1 LFIVLVAA
9 FWPFADYT
17 KVRFQKSSNK
27 QIIPNLFKLQGYAC
41 MEFLQR
47 LSIAKKVYLIPFIG
61 TISFIVYL
69 VLATVTALNN
79 VKTLESTRDIQFPVL
94 QAAESSLVALERVKD
109 SLASAVTTGDEEALK
124 ISDGFAQQLKK
135 QLDQVSQLDAE
146 LRQEI
151 SPILSSFDNYYTVAF
166 KVSEEMVS
174 NTADM
179 ATIGERSQKMN
190 ADYDSTVKKLSQFRD
205 VQLKHFTASIDD
217 ANQQASTLITVG
229 IVMGIFT
236 TFVLFISAVLVVSG
250 IKSSL
255 LSIINSLKDLAKE
268 DGDLT
273 VRIQTKSKDELG
285 DLAFWFNSFMEKL
298 QGVVKEI
305 VNTALPL
312 SSLAKDLHQLTDD
325 TNKTIAVQRQAAD
338 KAKFAVDDMS
348 SSVIAEASSANE
360 ASSAANDSNNAADRG
375 QQTVGVTVNNIRQL
389 AANVQEASDVILKLE
404 TDANQV
410 GAVLDVIKGI
420 AEQTNLLAL
429 NAAIEAARAGEQ
441 GRGFA
446 VVADEVRTLASRTQK
461 STEEIQKTIEQLQSA
476 ARSAV
481 QKMQQ
486 STVQAE
492 QSVNSANQAG
502 ESLQVITTSIRR
514 IREMNQHIA
523 SATEEQQSMANTI
536 VNHVVDIVKHTEHSS
551 RSAGNI
557 AKASRELANLAQNLE
572 NIARLFRV

>member
-1 LFIVLVAA
+1 
-9 FWPFADYT
+9 
-17 KVRFQKSSNK
+17 
-27 QIIPNLFKLQGYAC
+27 

-47 LSIAKKVYLIPFIG
+47 LSIAKKIYLIPFIG
-61 TISFIVYL
+61 TVTFLIYL
-69 VLATVTALNN
+69 VMATTTALGNS
-79 VKTLESTRDIQFPVL
+79 KTLKNTRDIQFPVL
-94 QAAESSLVALERVKD
+94 QTSESALVSLERVKEA
-109 SLASAVTTGDEEALK
+109 LAGAVTTGDEEALK
-124 ISDGFAQQLKK
+124 NANVLAEQLKK
-135 QLDQVSQLDAE
+135 QLGQIGQLDSALNRETSSIIKTFDDYYAVAFQVS
-146 LRQEI
+146 
-151 SPILSSFDNYYTVAF
+151 
-166 KVSEEMVS
+166 KEMVS

-179 ATIGERSQKMN
+179 ATIGARSQKMN
-190 ADYDSTVKKLSQFRD
+190 GDYENTVKKLTSFRD
-205 VQLKHFTASIDD
+205 VELRNFKDSIEEANSAAS
-217 ANQQASTLITVG
+217 SLITVG
-229 IVMGIFT
+229 AIMG
-236 TFVLFISAVLVVSG
+236 LFITCALFGSAVVVVNG

-255 LSIINSLKDLAKE
+255 LNIIRSLKDLAKE

-273 VRIQTKSKDELG
+273 VRIETKSKDELG

-312 SSLAKDLHQLTDD
+312 SSLARDLNQLTED
-325 TNKTIAVQRQAAD
+325 TNRTISIQRQAAEQ
-338 KAKFAVDDMS
+338 AKYAVDDMS
-348 SSVIAEASSANE
+348 TSVIAEASSANE
-360 ASSAANDSNNAADRG
+360 ASSAANDSNIAADRG
-375 QQTVGVTVNNIRQL
+375 QQTVGITVNNIRQL
-389 AANVQEASDVILKLE
+389 ATNVQEASQVILKLE

-486 STVQAE
+486 STVQAD
-492 QSVNSANQAG
+492 QSVQSANQAG
-502 ESLQVITTSIRR
+502 DSLQAITTSIRR

-523 SATEEQQSMANTI
+523 VATEEQQGMASTI
-536 VNHVVDIVKHTEHSS
+536 VNHVQEIVRHTEHSS
-551 RSAGNI
+551 QSSGHI

>member
-1 LFIVLVAA
+1 
-9 FWPFADYT
+9 
-17 KVRFQKSSNK
+17 
-27 QIIPNLFKLQGYAC
+27 

-47 LSIAKKVYLIPFIG
+47 LSIAKKIYLIPFIG
-61 TISFIVYL
+61 TVTFLIYL
-69 VLATVTALNN
+69 VMATTTALGNS
-79 VKTLESTRDIQFPVL
+79 KTLKNTRDIQFPVL
-94 QAAESSLVALERVKD
+94 QTSESALVSLERVKEA
-109 SLASAVTTGDEEALK
+109 LAGAVTTGDEEALK
-124 ISDGFAQQLKK
+124 NANVLAEQLKK
-135 QLDQVSQLDAE
+135 QLGQIGQLDSELNRETSSIIKTFDDYYGVAFQVS
-146 LRQEI
+146 
-151 SPILSSFDNYYTVAF
+151 
-166 KVSEEMVS
+166 KEMVS

-179 ATIGERSQKMN
+179 ATIGARSQKMN
-190 ADYDSTVKKLSQFRD
+190 GDYENTVKKLTSFRD
-205 VQLKHFTASIDD
+205 VELKNFKDAIEEANSAAS
-217 ANQQASTLITVG
+217 SLITVG
-229 IVMGIFT
+229 AIMG
-236 TFVLFISAVLVVSG
+236 LFITCALFGSAVVVVNG

-255 LSIINSLKDLAKE
+255 LNIIRSLKDLAKE

-273 VRIQTKSKDELG
+273 VRIETKSKDELG

-312 SSLAKDLHQLTDD
+312 SSLARDLNQLTED
-325 TNKTIAVQRQAAD
+325 TNRTISIQRQAAEQ
-338 KAKFAVDDMS
+338 AKYAVDDMS
-348 SSVIAEASSANE
+348 TSVIAEASSANE
-360 ASSAANDSNNAADRG
+360 ASSAANDSNIAADRG
-375 QQTVGVTVNNIRQL
+375 QQTVGITVNNIRQL
-389 AANVQEASDVILKLE
+389 ATNVQEASQVILKLE

-486 STVQAE
+486 STVQAD
-492 QSVNSANQAG
+492 QSVLSANQAG
-502 ESLQVITTSIRR
+502 DSLQAITTSIRR

-523 SATEEQQSMANTI
+523 VATEEQQGMASTI
-536 VNHVVDIVKHTEHSS
+536 VNHVQEIVRHTEHSS
-551 RSAGNI
+551 QSSGHI

>member
-1 LFIVLVAA
+1 
-9 FWPFADYT
+9 
-17 KVRFQKSSNK
+17 
-27 QIIPNLFKLQGYAC
+27 

-47 LSIAKKVYLIPFIG
+47 LSIAKKIYLIPFIG
-61 TISFIVYL
+61 TISFVIYL

-94 QAAESSLVALERVKD
+94 QAAENGLVALERVKE

-124 ISDGFAQQLKK
+124 TSNSFADQLKK
-135 QLDQVSQLDAE
+135 QLNQVGMLDSNLNKE
-146 LRQEI
+146 L
-151 SPILSSFDNYYTVAF
+151 SPILSSFEGYYAVAYQ
-166 KVSEEMVS
+166 VSQEMVS

-190 ADYDSTVKKLSQFRD
+190 ADYDNTVKKLTEFRD
-205 VQLKHFTASIDD
+205 IQLKHFKASIDD
-217 ANQQASTLITVG
+217 ANNQASTLITVG
-229 IVMGIFT
+229 IMMGVIT
-236 TFVLFISAVLVVSG
+236 TLVLFGTAVPVVSG
-250 IKSSL
+250 INNSL
-255 LSIINSLKDLAKE
+255 GNIIRSLKDLAKE

-273 VRIQTKSKDELG
+273 VRIETKSKDELG

-325 TNKTIAVQRQAAD
+325 TNKTIAVQRQAAEQ
-338 KAKFAVDDMS
+338 AKYAVDDMS

-389 AANVQEASDVILKLE
+389 AANVQEASEVILKLE

-486 STVQAE
+486 STVQAD
-492 QSVNSANQAG
+492 QSVTSANQAG

-523 SATEEQQSMANTI
+523 AATEEQQSMAGTI
-536 VNHVVDIVKHTEHSS
+536 VGHVVEIVKHTEHSS
-551 RSAGNI
+551 QSAGHI

-572 NIARLFRV
+572 SIARLFRV

>member
-1 LFIVLVAA
+1 
-9 FWPFADYT
+9 
-17 KVRFQKSSNK
+17 
-27 QIIPNLFKLQGYAC
+27 

-135 QLDQVSQLDAE
+135 QLNQVSQLDAE

-151 SPILSSFDNYYTVAF
+151 SPILSSFDNYYSVAF

-190 ADYDSTVKKLSQFRD
+190 ADYDNTVNKLSQFRD

-236 TFVLFISAVLVVSG
+236 TFVLFISAVLVVGG

>member
-1 LFIVLVAA
+1 
-9 FWPFADYT
+9 
-17 KVRFQKSSNK
+17 
-27 QIIPNLFKLQGYAC
+27 

-94 QAAESSLVALERVKD
+94 QAAESGLVALERVKE

-124 ISDGFAQQLKK
+124 ISDGFSQQLKK
-135 QLDQVSQLDAE
+135 QLNQVSQLDAA
-146 LRQEI
+146 LREEI
-151 SPILSSFDNYYTVAF
+151 SPILSSFDDYYLVAF

-190 ADYDSTVKKLSQFRD
+190 ADYDNTVKKLSQFRD

-229 IVMGIFT
+229 IVMGVFT
-236 TFVLFISAVLVVSG
+236 TFVLFITAVLVVGG

-523 SATEEQQSMANTI
+523 SATEEQQVMANTI

-551 RSAGNI
+551 QSAGNI

>member
-1 LFIVLVAA
+1 
-9 FWPFADYT
+9 
-17 KVRFQKSSNK
+17 
-27 QIIPNLFKLQGYAC
+27 

-47 LSIAKKVYLIPFIG
+47 LSIAKKIYLIPLIG
-61 TISFIVYL
+61 TLMFVVFLGLS
-69 VLATVTALNN
+69 TKTALSN
-79 VKTLESTRDIQFPVL
+79 VKTLENTRDIQFPVL
-94 QAAESSLVALERVKD
+94 QASESALVSLERLKE
-109 SLASAVTTGDEEALK
+109 SLASAVTTGDEEALNGANK
-124 ISDGFAQQLKK
+124 LAEQMKK
-135 QLDQVSQLDAE
+135 QLTTVGQLESEVSREVSQ
-146 LRQEI
+146 
-151 SPILSSFDNYYTVAF
+151 ILQSFDAYYSVAF
-166 KVSEEMVS
+166 KVSQEMVS

-179 ATIGERSQKMN
+179 ASIGERSQKMN
-190 ADYDSTVKKLSQFRD
+190 ADYENTVKKLTSFRD
-205 VQLKHFTASIDD
+205 VQLNEFKNSIDD
-217 ANQQASTLITVG
+217 ANGQASQMITVG
-229 IVMGIFT
+229 VIMMVITVLALFGTALPVVRGID
-236 TFVLFISAVLVVSG
+236 
-250 IKSSL
+250 SSL
-255 LSIINSLKDLAKE
+255 GHIIRSLRDLAKE

-273 VRIQTKSKDELG
+273 VRIETKSKDELG
-285 DLAFWFNSFMEKL
+285 DLAYWFNSFMEKL

-312 SSLAKDLHQLTDD
+312 SSLAKDLNQLTDD
-325 TNKTIAVQRQAAD
+325 TNRTIAVQRRAAD
-338 KAKFAVDDMS
+338 QAKIAVDDMS
-348 SSVIAEASSANE
+348 NSVIAEASSANE
-360 ASSAANDSNNAADRG
+360 ASSAANDSNTAADRG
-375 QQTVGVTVNNIRQL
+375 QQTVGITVNNIRQL
-389 AANVQEASDVILKLE
+389 ATNVQEASEVILKLE

-486 STVQAE
+486 STVQAD
-492 QSVNSANQAG
+492 QSVTSANQAG
-502 ESLQVITTSIRR
+502 DSLQAITTSIRR

-523 SATEEQQSMANTI
+523 SATEEQQVMAGTI
-536 VNHVVDIVKHTEHSS
+536 VGHVVDIVKHTEHTSQ
-551 RSAGNI
+551 SAGHI

>member
-1 LFIVLVAA
+1 
-9 FWPFADYT
+9 
-17 KVRFQKSSNK
+17 
-27 QIIPNLFKLQGYAC
+27 

-47 LSIAKKVYLIPFIG
+47 LSIAKKIYLIPFIG
-61 TISFIVYL
+61 TVTFLIYL
-69 VLATVTALNN
+69 VMATTTALGNS
-79 VKTLESTRDIQFPVL
+79 KTLKNTRDIQFPVL
-94 QAAESSLVALERVKD
+94 QTSESALVSLERVKEA
-109 SLASAVTTGDEEALK
+109 LAGAVTTGDEEALK
-124 ISDGFAQQLKK
+124 NANVLAEQLKK
-135 QLDQVSQLDAE
+135 QLGQIGQLDSELNRETSSIIKTFDDYYAVAFQVS
-146 LRQEI
+146 
-151 SPILSSFDNYYTVAF
+151 
-166 KVSEEMVS
+166 KEMVS

-179 ATIGERSQKMN
+179 ATIGARSQKMN
-190 ADYDSTVKKLSQFRD
+190 GDYENTVKKLTSFRD
-205 VQLKHFTASIDD
+205 VELKNFKDAIEEANSAAS
-217 ANQQASTLITVG
+217 SLITVG
-229 IVMGIFT
+229 AIMG
-236 TFVLFISAVLVVSG
+236 LFITCALFGSAVVVVNG

-255 LSIINSLKDLAKE
+255 LNIIRSLKDLAKE

-273 VRIQTKSKDELG
+273 VRIETKSKDELG

-312 SSLAKDLHQLTDD
+312 SSLARDLNQLTED
-325 TNKTIAVQRQAAD
+325 TNRTISIQRQAAEQ
-338 KAKFAVDDMS
+338 AKYAVDDMS
-348 SSVIAEASSANE
+348 TSVIAEASSANE
-360 ASSAANDSNNAADRG
+360 ASSAANDSNIAADGG
-375 QQTVGVTVNNIRQL
+375 QQTVGITVNNIRQL
-389 AANVQEASDVILKLE
+389 ATNVQEASQVILKLE

-486 STVQAE
+486 STVQAD
-492 QSVNSANQAG
+492 QSVLSANQAG
-502 ESLQVITTSIRR
+502 DSLQAITTSIRR

-523 SATEEQQSMANTI
+523 VATEEQQGMASTI
-536 VNHVVDIVKHTEHSS
+536 VNHVQEIVRHTEHSS
-551 RSAGNI
+551 QSSGHI

>member
-1 LFIVLVAA
+1 
-9 FWPFADYT
+9 
-17 KVRFQKSSNK
+17 
-27 QIIPNLFKLQGYAC
+27 

-94 QAAESSLVALERVKD
+94 QAAESGLVALERVKE

-124 ISDGFAQQLKK
+124 VSDGFAEQLKK
-135 QLDQVSQLDAE
+135 QLNQVSQLDAA
-146 LRQEI
+146 LREEI
-151 SPILSSFDNYYTVAF
+151 SPILSSFDDYYSVAF

-229 IVMGIFT
+229 IVMGVFT
-236 TFVLFISAVLVVSG
+236 TFVLFITAVLVVGG

-338 KAKFAVDDMS
+338 KAKFAVDNMS

-486 STVQAE
+486 STVQAD

-523 SATEEQQSMANTI
+523 SATEEQQIMANTI

-551 RSAGNI
+551 QSAGNI

>member
-1 LFIVLVAA
+1 
-9 FWPFADYT
+9 
-17 KVRFQKSSNK
+17 
-27 QIIPNLFKLQGYAC
+27 

-47 LSIAKKVYLIPFIG
+47 LSIAKKIYLIPFIG
-61 TISFIVYL
+61 TVTFLIYL
-69 VLATVTALNN
+69 VMATTTALGNS
-79 VKTLESTRDIQFPVL
+79 KTLKNTRDIQFPVL
-94 QAAESSLVALERVKD
+94 QTSESALVSLERVKEA
-109 SLASAVTTGDEEALK
+109 LAGAVTTGDEEALK
-124 ISDGFAQQLKK
+124 NANVLAEQLKK
-135 QLDQVSQLDAE
+135 QLGQIGQLDSD
-146 LRQEI
+146 LNREI
-151 SPILSSFDNYYTVAF
+151 SPIIKTFDDYYAVAF
-166 KVSEEMVS
+166 QVSKEMVS

-179 ATIGERSQKMN
+179 ATIGARSQKMN
-190 ADYDSTVKKLSQFRD
+190 GDYENTVKKLTSFRD
-205 VQLKHFTASIDD
+205 VELKNFKDAIEEANSAAS
-217 ANQQASTLITVG
+217 SLITVG
-229 IVMGIFT
+229 VIMG
-236 TFVLFISAVLVVSG
+236 LFITFALFGSAVIVVNG

-255 LSIINSLKDLAKE
+255 LSIIHSLKDLAKE

-273 VRIQTKSKDELG
+273 VRIETKSKDELG

-312 SSLAKDLHQLTDD
+312 SSLARDLNQLTED
-325 TNKTIAVQRQAAD
+325 TNRTISIQRQAAEQ
-338 KAKFAVDDMS
+338 AKYAVEDMS
-348 SSVIAEASSANE
+348 TSVIAEASSANE
-360 ASSAANDSNNAADRG
+360 ASSAANDSNIAADRG
-375 QQTVGVTVNNIRQL
+375 QQTVGITVNNIRQL
-389 AANVQEASDVILKLE
+389 ATNVQEASQVILKLE

-486 STVQAE
+486 STVQAD
-492 QSVNSANQAG
+492 QSVSSANQAG
-502 ESLQVITTSIRR
+502 DSLQAITTSIRR

-523 SATEEQQSMANTI
+523 VATEEQQGMASTI
-536 VNHVVDIVKHTEHSS
+536 VNHVQEIVRHTEHSS
-551 RSAGNI
+551 QSSGHI

>member
-1 LFIVLVAA
+1 
-9 FWPFADYT
+9 
-17 KVRFQKSSNK
+17 
-27 QIIPNLFKLQGYAC
+27 

-47 LSIAKKVYLIPFIG
+47 LSIAKKIYLIPLIG
-61 TISFIVYL
+61 TLMFVVFLGLS
-69 VLATVTALNN
+69 TKTALSN

-94 QAAESSLVALERVKD
+94 QASESALVSLERLKET
-109 SLASAVTTGDEEALK
+109 LASAVTTGDEEALNGASK
-124 ISDGFAQQLKK
+124 LAEQMKK
-135 QLDQVSQLDAE
+135 QLTTVGQLESEVSREVGQ
-146 LRQEI
+146 
-151 SPILSSFDNYYTVAF
+151 ILQSFDAYYSVAF
-166 KVSEEMVS
+166 KVSQEMVS

-190 ADYDSTVKKLSQFRD
+190 ADYESTVNKLTSFRD
-205 VQLKHFTASIDD
+205 VQLKQFKSAIDD
-217 ANQQASTLITVG
+217 ANSQASQMITVG
-229 IVMGIFT
+229 VIMMVITVLALFGTALPVVKGID
-236 TFVLFISAVLVVSG
+236 
-250 IKSSL
+250 SSL
-255 LSIINSLKDLAKE
+255 GHIIRSLRDLAKE

-273 VRIQTKSKDELG
+273 VRIQTNSKDEIG

-325 TNKTIAVQRQAAD
+325 TNRTIAVQRKAAD
-338 KAKFAVDDMS
+338 QAKVAVDDMS
-348 SSVIAEASSANE
+348 NSVIAEASSANE
-360 ASSAANDSNNAADRG
+360 ASSAANDSNVAADRG

-389 AANVQEASDVILKLE
+389 ASNVQEASEVILKLE

-486 STVQAE
+486 STVQAD
-492 QSVNSANQAG
+492 QSVTSANQAG
-502 ESLQVITTSIRR
+502 DSLQAITTSIRR

-523 SATEEQQSMANTI
+523 SATEEQQVMAGTI
-536 VNHVVDIVKHTEHSS
+536 VGHVVDIVKHTEHTSQ
-551 RSAGNI
+551 SAGHI